1 MSPRRHG
8 QACVKKIII
17 GGMAKR
23 LGCFYDWGIP
33 RLDSQHYEGYPI
45 DIDRLLYAVREDTKD
60 GDSVVT
66 AEW

>member
-1 MSPRRHG
+1 LREKDHNWWNG
-8 QACVKKIII
+8 QAIR
-17 GGMAKR
+17 MFLR
-23 LGCFYDWGIP
+23 LGEP